1 MKCPACENK
10 LTEIKYTDIMIFV
23 CKNSCGGL
31 WINHSTIKLIEKL
44 ESGTGSELLLLQ
56 KAEGVKF
63 YREAEHPCPQ
73 CKTTLL
79 YRHFFS
85 KQYDTEVDQC
95 SKCGGFWIDA
105 GGLAKIINSSG
116 EEKKVLLKEYIDFII
131 NKKILGMNL
140 ANQDIA
146 KAADQIV
153 KIFSFLKPI

>member
-10 LTEIKYTDIMIFV
+10 LTEIKIAGIKVFV

-31 WINHSTIKLIEKL
+31 WINHRIIKKIERL
-44 ESGTGSELLLLQ
+44 DSGAGSELLLLE

-105 GGLAKIINSSG
+105 GGLAKIMNSSS
-116 EEKKVLLKEYIDFII
+116 EEKIVLLEEYNDFII
-131 NKKILGMNL
+131 KNKILGMNL

-153 KIFSFLKPI
+153 KIFSFLKPV

>member
-10 LTEIKYTDIMIFV
+10 LTEIKIVGIKIFV

-31 WINHSTIKLIEKL
+31 WINHRAIKLIGRL
-44 ESGTGSELLLLQ
+44 EPGKGSILLLLE

-73 CKTTLL
+73 CTTTLL

-105 GGLAKIINSSG
+105 GGLAKIIKLSG
-116 EEKKVLLKEYIDFII
+116 EKKISQLEKYNNFII
-131 NKKILGMNL
+131 KNKILGMNL

-146 KAADQIV
+146 GAADKIK
-153 KIFSFLKPI
+153 KIFNFLKPV